1 MDWSTSEITRRFEMN
16 TKKPIASAVG
26 VLAVGFAVAAFGGGG
41 ESNGDAAAAVTSKS
55 SGNRGLPQGSEP
67 VKLNPADFTT
77 KIDNRYW
84 PMRPGNRWV
93 YREGDPEGTREH
105 VVVKVTNRTKK
116 ITNGITARVI
126 RDTVSEKGVPVEVTD
141 DWYAQ
146 DKKGNIWYL
155 GEYVTN
161 YKNGKVVDHAGSFE
175 AGVDGAQAGIAMPAN
190 PKPGLSYRQE
200 YYKGE
205 AEDKGAVITVG
216 EEQVQVPFGY
226 FKKNI
231 LMTRDLV
238 PTEPKVQELK
248 FYAPGVGP
256 LLSMHTDGP
265 GGRAALV
272 RFTRGK

>member
-1 MDWSTSEITRRFEMN
+1 MKSR
-16 TKKPIASAVG
+16 KPIASALS
-26 VLAVGFAVAAFGGGG
+26 VLAVGLALAACGGGD
-41 ESNGDAAAAVTSKS
+41 ESNSDDAAAVASKS
-55 SGNRGLPQGSEP
+55 SDDGALPQGSEP
-67 VKLNPADFTT
+67 VDLKQADFQT
-77 KIDNRYW
+77 KIDNPYW
-84 PMRPGNRWV
+84 PMSPGSKWV
-93 YREGDPEGTREH
+93 YSERDTEGTDQK
-105 VVVKVTNRTKK
+105 VVVEVTNKTKK
-116 ITNGITARVI
+116 IANGIQARVI
-126 RDTVSEKGVPVEVTD
+126 RDTVSENGVPVEITD

-146 DKKGNIWYL
+146 DKNGNIWYL

-175 AGVDGAQAGIAMPAN
+175 AGVDGAQPGIAMPAN

-205 AEDKGAVITVG
+205 AEDMAAVVTVG
-216 EEQVQVPFGY
+216 EERVEVPFGY
-226 FKKNI
+226 FKKDI

-272 RFTRGK
+272 SYTPGR